1 VFDQK
6 ISGVSY
12 INRSCCNFF
21 FDVKE
26 VYVSV
31 LCSIEKITGSIIL
44 VHSEF
49 VHICFD
55 VVDMQTRCNFKHTKS
70 NNRHRVCRRQQTM
83 KISKMGTYK

>member
-55 VVDMQTRCNFKHTKS
+55 VVDKHDVTLNTQKATTDIVFVDD
-70 NNRHRVCRRQQTM
+70 NKR
-83 KISKMGTYK
+83 